1 MPSGWDIKVRGGHQ
15 TPAADVAGA
24 DDPAAGDTG
33 QVEHLADG
41 DRQSRFGG
49 GGGEVATAATDA
61 ITDPSADTIRVED
74 WLPA

>member
-33 QVEHLADG
+33 QVEHTSPTAIDSP
-41 DRQSRFGG
+41 DSAA
-49 GGGEVATAATDA
+49 VAA
-61 ITDPSADTIRVED
+61 R
-74 WLPA
+74 